1 MKLKLSLKI
10 MMKKESNMRSS
21 IFIALCFYLLSNTVA
36 HAESYYLQSLKSLEI
51 SAEKL
56 QKSRDK
62 VKEHKEVKV
71 IDELEV
77 PPFHKRDEWEKES
90 LSRTFCT
97 GCHLSPPHTK
107 NLRSRA
113 FLNMHTEFIACE
125 TCHMRPENVKFS
137 YQWLDYKTKQ
147 LLTPSTNLFR
157 QAINQD
163 DIPKNAEEKI
173 RKTDVMSKIVP
184 TYNNEMALILRD
196 HSFAKDSLSIWKDGA
211 FEDKVAR
218 RAKIHAPLKEKGPE
232 CGACH
237 QTKDPMLDLKGLGAN
252 VMQVKRM
259 QKHIIPQFFK
269 RYTEDD
275 QKIRI
280 NSLLK

>member
-1 MKLKLSLKI
+1 MRKLVFMI
-10 MMKKESNMRSS
+10 
-21 IFIALCFYLLSNTVA
+21 LCFCLLGGTTV
-36 HAESYYLQSLKSLEI
+36 HAESYYLQAAKSIEI

-62 VKEHKEVKV
+62 VKEHKDIKV
-71 IDELEV
+71 LDELEI
-77 PPFHKRDEWEKES
+77 PPFHKRDEWEKDS
-90 LSRTFCT
+90 LSKTFCT

-125 TCHMRPENVKFS
+125 TCHMRPENVTFT
-137 YQWLDYKTKQ
+137 YQWLDYRTKQ
-147 LLTPSTNLFR
+147 VLTPSVALFR
-157 QAINQD
+157 QAINKD
-163 DIPKNAEEKI
+163 DIPKRAEEKV
-173 RKTDVMSKIVP
+173 RKTDVMDKIAP
-184 TYNNEMALILRD
+184 FYKNEMALILRD
-196 HSFAKDSLSIWKDGA
+196 HDFAKESLNIWKEGG
-211 FEDKVAR
+211 FEDKVTR

-232 CGACH
+232 CKVCH
-237 QTKDPMLDLKGLGAN
+237 QTEEPLLDLKALGAN
-252 VMQVKRM
+252 KKQVKRM
-259 QKHIIPQFFK
+259 QTHIIPQFFK

>member
-1 MKLKLSLKI
+1 
-10 MMKKESNMRSS
+10 MKKESKVRNS
-21 IFIALCFYLLSNTVA
+21 IFIALCFFLLGNTVVQ
-36 HAESYYLQSLKSLEI
+36 AENYYLQAARVI
-51 SAEKL
+51 DVSAEKL
-56 QKSRDK
+56 QESRDK
-62 VKEHKEVKV
+62 VKDHKDIKV
-71 IDELEV
+71 LDQLEV
-77 PPFHKRDEWEKES
+77 PPFHKRDEWEKDS
-90 LSRTFCT
+90 LSKTFCT

-125 TCHMRPENVKFS
+125 TCHIRPENVKFT
-137 YQWLDYKTKQ
+137 YQWLDYRTQ
-147 LLTPSTNLFR
+147 QVLSPSVNLFR

-163 DIPKNAEEKI
+163 DIPKRAEEKV
-173 RKTDVMSKIVP
+173 RKTDVLNKIAP
-184 TYNNEMALILRD
+184 FYRNEAALILRD
-196 HSFAKDSLSIWKDGA
+196 HEFSKKSLNIWKEGS
-211 FEDKVAR
+211 FEDKAAR

-232 CGACH
+232 CKACH
-237 QTKDPMLDLKGLGAN
+237 QTEEPLLDLKALGAN
-252 VMQVKRM
+252 AMQTKRM